1 MKIQNLTSYSN
12 NKYLNNKLRLRQQN
26 ITTNSKVM
34 FGNNNDEEKNKKRKQ
49 LIIGGSILLTAAAIA
64 AAVWFSK
71 GKKTTKATT
80 SGILDNLPQSNP
92 AQNNTVQIEKAK
104 TDVKAQLAE
113 LDKILIEYNK
123 QADSLRK
130 KRDSEALT
138 LKSEHIQELLEDYS
152 GTNPEQAIINKQKD
166 TKMLLDYMRRI
177 DNMKQMNYGF
187 ERIYGYEKE
196 KEYLRR
202 EFGIKKM
209 ALAKTSIGEKV
220 DVPNAIL
227 FYGVTG
233 TGKSTF
239 ALALAEQMGANI
251 IKIGPDSFNDKN
263 EAMAKILKAA
273 KKSKEIYDKS
283 GAEKQR
289 SFIII
294 DEVNG
299 LNLNEKFAEFLK
311 DCSEKYKCTVFMTT
325 NHPFDIPSNV
335 LDAIPLTV
343 GLELPDEE
351 NIRSFVKIFLE
362 RAKVEGDVNEIT
374 NTFLSLQ
381 KENFIRFANTHLE
394 DILKNIMHQNKKITK
409 KQIEY
414 EFKTSARRFLLPSDL
429 IKFYKE
435 KLQFMQLNKELV

>member
-1 MKIQNLTSYSN
+1 MKITSIEY
-12 NKYLNNKLRLRQQN
+12 
-26 ITTNSKVM
+26 NSKVVS
-34 FGNNNDEEKNKKRKQ
+34 FKGREDTND
-49 LIIGGSILLTAAAIA
+49 ID
-64 AAVWFSK
+64 
-71 GKKTTKATT
+71 KKTDRSFITRK
-80 SGILDNLPQSNP
+80 LD
-92 AQNNTVQIEKAK
+92 E
-104 TDVKAQLAE
+104 
-113 LDKILIEYNK
+113 
-123 QADSLRK
+123 
-130 KRDSEALT
+130 
-138 LKSEHIQELLEDYS
+138 LKSRRAIWGTMPKSDGSLFSDIQVQLELSRRKEAEAQILQTVLEEIDRLS
-152 GTNPEQAIINKQKD
+152 DFMDLDPEQIKICESHDNRII
-166 TKMLLDYMRRI
+166 LDYMHRI
-177 DNMKQMNYGF
+177 DNMKQMDYGF

-233 TGKSTF
+233 VGKSTF
-239 ALALAEQMGANI
+239 AKALAEQMMANI
-251 IKIGPDSFNDKN
+251 INIQCDSFDDEN
-263 EAMAKILKAA
+263 EQMAKILKAA

-394 DILKNIMHQNKKITK
+394 DILKDIMHQNKKITK